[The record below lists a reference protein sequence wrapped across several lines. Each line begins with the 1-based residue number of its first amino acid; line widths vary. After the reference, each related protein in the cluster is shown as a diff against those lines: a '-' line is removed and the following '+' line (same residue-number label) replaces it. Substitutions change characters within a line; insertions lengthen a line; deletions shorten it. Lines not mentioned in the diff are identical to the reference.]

1 MLDFKSKGMKYTILI
16 GLFLAA
22 SSIKANAQ
30 DYQELVLKD
39 RQEKALSLSKSKFG
53 PLPADQ
59 VQFLDY
65 FPVDQDYRVTAD
77 VTLLLGEET
86 FKMPTYDGTS
96 NPYKRYA
103 ILNFTLNNKPYQLTV
118 YQSAALFQNPQYK
131 NHLFLPFLDLTNGEE
146 SYSGGRYIDLSTE
159 DIISGKATIDFNT
172 AYNPYCAYSNGYRCP
187 VPPQENILETKIMAG
202 EKAFH
207 KEKNERPIDIQSG
220 MNFNQEDLQ
229 IITSGPATEKLRI
242 LQITDKKD
250 LAILTTPSVDLKYN
264 DSSISALEK
273 RMLSTV
279 QHPEHAGVGIA
290 APQVGINKNLIVVQR
305 FDKEHEPFESYINPK
320 IIWRSKL
327 TRKGV
332 EGCLSIPDRREDVL
346 RSYTIRLQHISK
358 EGKIMEENIE
368 GFTAVIF
375 QHEVDHLYGILYP
388 DRVEQAQ
395 KEEFEPLSEKMEFF
409 IKPHALRP

>member
-16 GLFLAA
+16 GLFLITA
-22 SSIKANAQ
+22 SIKANAQ
-30 DYQELVLKD
+30 DYQSLIIKA
-39 RQEKALSLSKSKFG
+39 RQEKAMSLSTSKFG

-59 VQFLDY
+59 VQFLNY
-65 FPVDQDYRVTAD
+65 FPVDKAYRTTAD

-103 ILNFTLNNKPYQLTV
+103 ILNFKLDNKSYQLTV

-131 NHLFLPFLDLTNGEE
+131 NHLFLPFLDATNGQE
-146 SYSGGRYIDLSTE
+146 SYNGGRYIDLSIT
-159 DIISGKATIDFNT
+159 DIIDNKVTLDFNT

-207 KEKNERPIDIQSG
+207 KQKNERPVDIGAGQ
-220 MNFNQEDLQ
+220 NFSPEDLV
-229 IITSGPATEKLRI
+229 IINNGAQSDKLRV

-250 LAILTTPSVDLKYN
+250 LDILTATSSDLKYN
-264 DSSISALEK
+264 DPSIPILEK
-273 RMLSTV
+273 RMLMTV
-279 QHPEHAGVGIA
+279 QDPEHAGVGIA
-290 APQVGINKNLIVVQR
+290 APQIGINKNMIVVQR
-305 FDKEHEPFESYINPK
+305 FDKVGEPFESYINPK

-346 RSYTIRLQHISK
+346 RSYTIRLQHINR
-358 EGKIMEENIE
+358 EGKIIEENIE

-388 DRVEQAQ
+388 DRIEETQ
-395 KEEFEPLSEKMEFF
+395 KEEFEPLNDKMEFF
-409 IKPHALRP
+409 VKPNAMRP

>member
-1 MLDFKSKGMKYTILI
+1 MKYTILI
-16 GLFLAA
+16 GLFLITV
-22 SSIKANAQ
+22 SIKANAQ
-30 DYQELVLKD
+30 DYQALILKD

-65 FPVDQDYRVTAD
+65 FPVDKAYQVTAD
-77 VTLLLGEET
+77 VTLLIGEET

-131 NHLFLPFLDLTNGEE
+131 NHLFLPFLDLTNGQE

-159 DIISGKATIDFNT
+159 DIINGKATIDFNT

-207 KEKNERPIDIQSG
+207 KQKNERPVDIQAG
-220 MNFNQEDLQ
+220 QNFSADDLK
-229 IITSGPATEKLRI
+229 IINNGTETEKLRV
-242 LQITDKKD
+242 LQITNEKD
-250 LAILTTPSVDLKYN
+250 LTVLTTTSVDLKF
-264 DSSISALEK
+264 DDPSIAILEK
-273 RMLSTV
+273 RMFSTV
-279 QHPEHAGVGIA
+279 QDPEHAGVGIA
-290 APQVGINKNLIVVQR
+290 APQIGINKNLIVVQR
-305 FDKEHEPFESYINPK
+305 FDKVGEPFESYINPK
-320 IIWRSKL
+320 IIWRSKFI
-327 TRKGV
+327 RNGV
-332 EGCLSIPDRREDVL
+332 EGCLSIPDRREEVL
-346 RSYTIRLQHISK
+346 RSNTIRLQYISK
-358 EGKIMEENIE
+358 EGKIKEENIE

-388 DRVEQAQ
+388 DRVEEAQ
-395 KEEFEPLSEKMEFF
+395 KEEFEPLSDKMQFY
-409 IKPHALRP
+409 IKPNTLRP

>member
-1 MLDFKSKGMKYTILI
+1 MKYTILI
-16 GLFLAA
+16 GLFLITV
-22 SSIKANAQ
+22 SIKANAQ
-30 DYQELVLKD
+30 DYQALILKD
-39 RQEKALSLSKSKFG
+39 RQEKALSLSNSKFG

-65 FPVDQDYRVTAD
+65 FPVDKAYQVTAD
-77 VTLLLGEET
+77 VTLLIGEET

-131 NHLFLPFLDLTNGEE
+131 NHLFLPFLDLTNGQE

-159 DIISGKATIDFNT
+159 DIINGKATIDFNT

-207 KEKNERPIDIQSG
+207 KQKNERPVDIQAG
-220 MNFNQEDLQ
+220 QNFSADDLK
-229 IITSGPATEKLRI
+229 IINNGTETEKLRV
-242 LQITDKKD
+242 LQITNEKD
-250 LAILTTPSVDLKYN
+250 LTVLTTTSVDLKF
-264 DSSISALEK
+264 DDPSIAILEK
-273 RMLSTV
+273 RMFSTV
-279 QHPEHAGVGIA
+279 QDPEHAGVGIA
-290 APQVGINKNLIVVQR
+290 APQIGINKNLIVVQR
-305 FDKEHEPFESYINPK
+305 FDKVGEPFESYINPK
-320 IIWRSKL
+320 IIWRSKFI
-327 TRKGV
+327 RKGV
-332 EGCLSIPDRREDVL
+332 EGCLSIPDRREEVL
-346 RSYTIRLQHISK
+346 RSHTIRLQYISK
-358 EGKIMEENIE
+358 EGKIKEENIE

-388 DRVEQAQ
+388 DRVEEAQ
-395 KEEFEPLSEKMEFF
+395 KEEFEPLSDKMQFY
-409 IKPHALRP
+409 IKPNTLRP

>member
-1 MLDFKSKGMKYTILI
+1 MKYTILI
-16 GLFLAA
+16 GLFLITV
-22 SSIKANAQ
+22 SIEANAQ
-30 DYQELVLKD
+30 DYQALILKD
-39 RQEKALSLSKSKFG
+39 RQQKALSLSKSKFG

-65 FPVDQDYRVTAD
+65 FPVDKAYQVTAD
-77 VTLLLGEET
+77 VTLLIGEET

-131 NHLFLPFLDLTNGEE
+131 NHLFLPFLDLTNGQE

-159 DIISGKATIDFNT
+159 DIINGKATIDFNT

-207 KEKNERPIDIQSG
+207 KPKNERPVDIQAG
-220 MNFNQEDLQ
+220 QNFSADDLK
-229 IITSGPATEKLRI
+229 IINNGTETEKLRV
-242 LQITDKKD
+242 LQITNEKD
-250 LAILTTPSVDLKYN
+250 LTVLTTTSVDLKF
-264 DSSISALEK
+264 DDPSIAILEK
-273 RMLSTV
+273 RMFSTV
-279 QHPEHAGVGIA
+279 QDPEHAGVGIA
-290 APQVGINKNLIVVQR
+290 APQIGINKNLIVVQR
-305 FDKEHEPFESYINPK
+305 FDKVGEPFESYINPK
-320 IIWRSKL
+320 IIWRSKFI
-327 TRKGV
+327 RKGV
-332 EGCLSIPDRREDVL
+332 EGCLSIPDRREEVL
-346 RSYTIRLQHISK
+346 RSNTIRLQYISK
-358 EGKIMEENIE
+358 EGKIKEENIE

-388 DRVEQAQ
+388 DRVEEAQ
-395 KEEFEPLSEKMEFF
+395 KEEFEPLSDKMQFY
-409 IKPHALRP
+409 IKPNTLRP

>member
-1 MLDFKSKGMKYTILI
+1 MKYTILI
-16 GLFLAA
+16 GLFLMTV
-22 SSIKANAQ
+22 SIKANAQ
-30 DYQELVLKD
+30 DYQALILKD

-65 FPVDQDYRVTAD
+65 FPVDKAYQVTAD
-77 VTLLLGEET
+77 VTLLIGEET

-131 NHLFLPFLDLTNGEE
+131 NHLFLPFLDLTNGQE

-159 DIISGKATIDFNT
+159 DIINGKATIDFNT

-207 KEKNERPIDIQSG
+207 KQKNERPVDIQAG
-220 MNFNQEDLQ
+220 QNFSADDLK
-229 IITSGPATEKLRI
+229 IINNGTETEKLRV
-242 LQITDKKD
+242 LQITNEKD
-250 LAILTTPSVDLKYN
+250 LTVLTTTSVDLKF
-264 DSSISALEK
+264 DDPSIAILEK
-273 RMLSTV
+273 RMFSTV
-279 QHPEHAGVGIA
+279 QDPEHTGVGIA
-290 APQVGINKNLIVVQR
+290 APQIGINKNLIVVQR
-305 FDKEHEPFESYINPK
+305 FDKVGEPFESYINPK
-320 IIWRSKL
+320 IIWRSKFI
-327 TRKGV
+327 RKGV
-332 EGCLSIPDRREDVL
+332 EGCLSIPDRREEVL
-346 RSYTIRLQHISK
+346 RSNTIRLQYISK
-358 EGKIMEENIE
+358 EGKIKEENIE

-388 DRVEQAQ
+388 DRVEEAQ
-395 KEEFEPLSEKMEFF
+395 KEEFEPLSDKMQFY
-409 IKPHALRP
+409 IKPNTLRP

>member
-1 MLDFKSKGMKYTILI
+1 MTV
-16 GLFLAA
+16 
-22 SSIKANAQ
+22 SIKANAQ
-30 DYQELVLKD
+30 DYQALILKD

-65 FPVDQDYRVTAD
+65 FPVDKAYQVTAD
-77 VTLLLGEET
+77 VTLLIGEET

-131 NHLFLPFLDLTNGEE
+131 NHLFLPFLDLTNGQE

-159 DIISGKATIDFNT
+159 DIINGKATIDFNT

-207 KEKNERPIDIQSG
+207 KQKNERPVDIQAG
-220 MNFNQEDLQ
+220 QNFSADDLK
-229 IITSGPATEKLRI
+229 IINNGTETEKLRV
-242 LQITDKKD
+242 LQITNEKD
-250 LAILTTPSVDLKYN
+250 LTVLTTTSVDLKF
-264 DSSISALEK
+264 DDPSIAILEK
-273 RMLSTV
+273 RMFSTV
-279 QHPEHAGVGIA
+279 QDPEHAGVGIA
-290 APQVGINKNLIVVQR
+290 APQIGINKNLIVVQR
-305 FDKEHEPFESYINPK
+305 FDKVGEPFESYINPK
-320 IIWRSKL
+320 IIWRSKFI
-327 TRKGV
+327 RKGV
-332 EGCLSIPDRREDVL
+332 EGCLSIPDRREEVL
-346 RSYTIRLQHISK
+346 RSNTIRLQYISK
-358 EGKIMEENIE
+358 EGKIKEENIE

-388 DRVEQAQ
+388 DRVEEAQ
-395 KEEFEPLSEKMEFF
+395 KEEFEPLSDKMQFY
-409 IKPHALRP
+409 IKPNTLRDRKSVV

>member
-1 MLDFKSKGMKYTILI
+1 MKYTILI
-16 GLFLAA
+16 GLFLITV
-22 SSIKANAQ
+22 SIKSNAQ
-30 DYQELVLKD
+30 DYQALILKD

-65 FPVDQDYRVTAD
+65 FPVDKAYQVTAD
-77 VTLLLGEET
+77 VTLLIGEET

-131 NHLFLPFLDLTNGEE
+131 NHLFLPFLDLTNGQE

-159 DIISGKATIDFNT
+159 DIINGKATIDFNT

-207 KEKNERPIDIQSG
+207 KQKNERPVDIQAG
-220 MNFNQEDLQ
+220 QNFSADDLK
-229 IITSGPATEKLRI
+229 IINNGTETEKLRV
-242 LQITDKKD
+242 LQITNEKD
-250 LAILTTPSVDLKYN
+250 LTVLTTTSVDLKF
-264 DSSISALEK
+264 DDPSIAILEK
-273 RMLSTV
+273 RMFSTV
-279 QHPEHAGVGIA
+279 QDPEHAGVGIA
-290 APQVGINKNLIVVQR
+290 APQIGINKNLIVVQR
-305 FDKEHEPFESYINPK
+305 FDKVGEPFESYINPK
-320 IIWRSKL
+320 IIWRSKFI
-327 TRKGV
+327 RKGV
-332 EGCLSIPDRREDVL
+332 EGCLSIPDRREEVL
-346 RSYTIRLQHISK
+346 RSNTIRLQYISK
-358 EGKIMEENIE
+358 EGKIKEENIE

-388 DRVEQAQ
+388 DRVEEAQ
-395 KEEFEPLSEKMEFF
+395 KEEFEPLSDKMQFY
-409 IKPHALRP
+409 IKPNTLRP

>member
-1 MLDFKSKGMKYTILI
+1 MLDFKLKGMKYTILI
-16 GLFLAA
+16 GLFLTTA
-22 SSIKANAQ
+22 SIKVNAQ
-30 DYQELVLKD
+30 DYQALILKD
-39 RQEKALSLSKSKFG
+39 RQAKALSLSKSKFG

-65 FPVDQDYRVTAD
+65 FPVDKAYRVTAD

-131 NHLFLPFLDLTNGEE
+131 NHLFLPFLDLTNGQE

-159 DIISGKATIDFNT
+159 DIINGKATIDFNT

-207 KEKNERPIDIQSG
+207 KQKNERPVDVLAGQNFSAEDQKIINSG
-220 MNFNQEDLQ
+220 
-229 IITSGPATEKLRI
+229 TASEKLRV
-242 LQITDKKD
+242 LQITNEKD
-250 LAILTTPSVDLKYN
+250 LAILTTTSSDLKF
-264 DSSISALEK
+264 DDPSIPILEK

-279 QHPEHAGVGIA
+279 QDPEHAGVGIA
-290 APQVGINKNLIVVQR
+290 APQIGINKNLIVVQR
-305 FDKEHEPFESYINPK
+305 FDKQGEPFESYINPK
-320 IIWRSKL
+320 IIWRSKF

-332 EGCLSIPDRREDVL
+332 EGCLSIPDRREEVL
-346 RSYTIRLQHISK
+346 RSYTIRLQYINK
-358 EGKIMEENIE
+358 DGKIKEENIE

-388 DRVEQAQ
+388 DRIEEAQ
-395 KEEFEPLSEKMEFF
+395 KEEFDPLSDKMEFY
-409 IKPHALRP
+409 IKSNTIRP

>member
-1 MLDFKSKGMKYTILI
+1 MLDFKLKSMKYTILI
-16 GLFLAA
+16 GLFLMTV
-22 SSIKANAQ
+22 SIKANAQ
-30 DYQELVLKD
+30 DYQALILKD

-65 FPVDQDYRVTAD
+65 FPVDKAYQVTAD
-77 VTLLLGEET
+77 VTLLIGEET

-118 YQSAALFQNPQYK
+118 YQSAALFQNQQYK
-131 NHLFLPFLDLTNGEE
+131 NHLFLPFLDLTNGQE

-159 DIISGKATIDFNT
+159 DIINGKATIDFNT

-207 KEKNERPIDIQSG
+207 KQKNERPVDIQAG
-220 MNFNQEDLQ
+220 QNFSADDLK
-229 IITSGPATEKLRI
+229 IINNGTETEKLRV
-242 LQITDKKD
+242 LQITNEKD
-250 LAILTTPSVDLKYN
+250 LTVLTTTSADLKF
-264 DSSISALEK
+264 DDPSIAILEK
-273 RMLSTV
+273 RMFSTV
-279 QHPEHAGVGIA
+279 QDPEHAGVGIA
-290 APQVGINKNLIVVQR
+290 APQIGINKNLIVVQR
-305 FDKEHEPFESYINPK
+305 FDKVGEPFESYINPK
-320 IIWRSKL
+320 IIWRSKFI
-327 TRKGV
+327 RKGV
-332 EGCLSIPDRREDVL
+332 EGCLSIPDRREEVL
-346 RSYTIRLQHISK
+346 RSNTIRLQYISK
-358 EGKIMEENIE
+358 EGKIKEENIE

-388 DRVEQAQ
+388 DRVEEAQ
-395 KEEFEPLSEKMEFF
+395 KEEFEPLSDKMQFY
-409 IKPHALRP
+409 IKPNTLRP

>member
-1 MLDFKSKGMKYTILI
+1 M
-16 GLFLAA
+16 AA

-250 LAILTTPSVDLKYN
+250 LTILTTPSVDLKYN
-264 DSSISALEK
+264 DSSISVLEK

-409 IKPHALRP
+409 IKPHAMRP

>member
-1 MLDFKSKGMKYTILI
+1 MKYTILI
-16 GLFLAA
+16 GLFLMTV
-22 SSIKANAQ
+22 SIKANAQ
-30 DYQELVLKD
+30 DYQALILQD

-65 FPVDQDYRVTAD
+65 FPVDKAYQVTAD
-77 VTLLLGEET
+77 VTLLIGEET

-131 NHLFLPFLDLTNGEE
+131 NHLFLPFLDLTNGQE

-159 DIISGKATIDFNT
+159 DIINGKATIDFNT

-207 KEKNERPIDIQSG
+207 KQKNERPVDIQAG
-220 MNFNQEDLQ
+220 QNFSADDLK
-229 IITSGPATEKLRI
+229 IINNGTETEKLRV
-242 LQITDKKD
+242 LQITNEKD
-250 LAILTTPSVDLKYN
+250 LTVLTTTSVDLKF
-264 DSSISALEK
+264 DDPSIAILEK
-273 RMLSTV
+273 RMFSTV
-279 QHPEHAGVGIA
+279 QDPEHAGVGIA
-290 APQVGINKNLIVVQR
+290 APQIGINKNLIVVQR
-305 FDKEHEPFESYINPK
+305 FDKVGEPFESYINPK
-320 IIWRSKL
+320 IIWRSKFI
-327 TRKGV
+327 RKGV
-332 EGCLSIPDRREDVL
+332 EGCLSIPDRREEVL
-346 RSYTIRLQHISK
+346 RSNTIRLQYISK
-358 EGKIMEENIE
+358 EGKIKEENIE

-388 DRVEQAQ
+388 DRVEEAQ
-395 KEEFEPLSEKMEFF
+395 KEEFEPLSDKMQFY
-409 IKPHALRP
+409 IKPNTLRP

>member
-1 MLDFKSKGMKYTILI
+1 MKYTILI
-16 GLFLAA
+16 GLFLITV
-22 SSIKANAQ
+22 SIKANAQ
-30 DYQELVLKD
+30 DYQALILKD

-65 FPVDQDYRVTAD
+65 FPVDKAYQVTAD
-77 VTLLLGEET
+77 VTLLIGEET

-131 NHLFLPFLDLTNGEE
+131 NHLFLPFLDLTNGQE

-159 DIISGKATIDFNT
+159 DIINGKATIDFNT

-207 KEKNERPIDIQSG
+207 KQKNERPVDIQAG
-220 MNFNQEDLQ
+220 QNFSADDLK
-229 IITSGPATEKLRI
+229 IINNGTETEKLRV
-242 LQITDKKD
+242 LQITNEKD
-250 LAILTTPSVDLKYN
+250 LTVLTTTSVDLKF
-264 DSSISALEK
+264 DDPSIAILEK
-273 RMLSTV
+273 RMFSTV
-279 QHPEHAGVGIA
+279 QDPEHAGVGIA
-290 APQVGINKNLIVVQR
+290 APQIGINKNLIVVQR
-305 FDKEHEPFESYINPK
+305 FDKVGEPFESYINPK
-320 IIWRSKL
+320 IIWRSKFI
-327 TRKGV
+327 RKGV
-332 EGCLSIPDRREDVL
+332 EGCLSIPDRREEVL
-346 RSYTIRLQHISK
+346 RSNTIRLQYISK
-358 EGKIMEENIE
+358 EGKIKEENIE

-388 DRVEQAQ
+388 DRVEEAQ
-395 KEEFEPLSEKMEFF
+395 KEEFEPISDKMQFY
-409 IKPHALRP
+409 IKPNTLRP

>member
-1 MLDFKSKGMKYTILI
+1 M
-16 GLFLAA
+16 AA

>member
-1 MLDFKSKGMKYTILI
+1 MKYTILI
-16 GLFLAA
+16 GLYLITV
-22 SSIKANAQ
+22 SIKANAQ
-30 DYQELVLKD
+30 DYQAHILKD

-65 FPVDQDYRVTAD
+65 FPVDKAYQVTAD
-77 VTLLLGEET
+77 VTLLIGEET

-131 NHLFLPFLDLTNGEE
+131 NHLFLPFLDLTNGQE

-159 DIISGKATIDFNT
+159 DIINGKATIDFNT

-207 KEKNERPIDIQSG
+207 KQKNERPVDIQAG
-220 MNFNQEDLQ
+220 QNFSADDLK
-229 IITSGPATEKLRI
+229 IINNGTETEKLRV
-242 LQITDKKD
+242 LQITNEKD
-250 LAILTTPSVDLKYN
+250 LTVLTTTSVDLKF
-264 DSSISALEK
+264 DDPSIAILEK
-273 RMLSTV
+273 RMFSTV
-279 QHPEHAGVGIA
+279 QDPEHAGVGIA
-290 APQVGINKNLIVVQR
+290 APQIGINKNLIVVQR
-305 FDKEHEPFESYINPK
+305 FDKVGEPFESYINPK
-320 IIWRSKL
+320 IIWRSKFI
-327 TRKGV
+327 RKGV
-332 EGCLSIPDRREDVL
+332 EGCLSIPDRREEVL
-346 RSYTIRLQHISK
+346 RSNTIRLQYISK
-358 EGKIMEENIE
+358 EGKIKEENIE

-388 DRVEQAQ
+388 DRVEEAQ
-395 KEEFEPLSEKMEFF
+395 KEEFEPLSDKMQFY
-409 IKPHALRP
+409 IKPNTLRP

>member
-1 MLDFKSKGMKYTILI
+1 MKYTILI
-16 GLFLAA
+16 GLFLITV
-22 SSIKANAQ
+22 SIKANAQ
-30 DYQELVLKD
+30 DYQALILKD

-65 FPVDQDYRVTAD
+65 FPVDKAYQVTAD
-77 VTLLLGEET
+77 VTLLIGEET

-131 NHLFLPFLDLTNGEE
+131 NHLFLPFLDLTNGQE

-159 DIISGKATIDFNT
+159 DIINGKATIDFNT

-207 KEKNERPIDIQSG
+207 KQKNERPVDIQAG
-220 MNFNQEDLQ
+220 QNFSADDLK
-229 IITSGPATEKLRI
+229 IINNGTETEKLRV
-242 LQITDKKD
+242 LQITNEKD
-250 LAILTTPSVDLKYN
+250 LTVLTTTSVDLKF
-264 DSSISALEK
+264 DDPSIAILEK
-273 RMLSTV
+273 RMFSTV
-279 QHPEHAGVGIA
+279 QDPEHAGVGIA
-290 APQVGINKNLIVVQR
+290 APQIGINKNLIVVQR
-305 FDKEHEPFESYINPK
+305 FDKVGEPFESYINPK
-320 IIWRSKL
+320 IIWRSKFI
-327 TRKGV
+327 RKGV
-332 EGCLSIPDRREDVL
+332 EGCLSIPDRREEVL
-346 RSYTIRLQHISK
+346 RSNTIRLQYISK
-358 EGKIMEENIE
+358 EGKIKEENIE

-388 DRVEQAQ
+388 DRVEEAQ
-395 KEEFEPLSEKMEFF
+395 KEEFEPLSDKMQFY
-409 IKPHALRP
+409 IKPNTLRP

>member
-1 MLDFKSKGMKYTILI
+1 MKYTILI
-16 GLFLAA
+16 GLFLITV
-22 SSIKANAQ
+22 SIKANAQ
-30 DYQELVLKD
+30 DYQALILKD

-65 FPVDQDYRVTAD
+65 FPVDKAYKVTAD
-77 VTLLLGEET
+77 VTLLIGEET

-131 NHLFLPFLDLTNGEE
+131 NHLFLPFLDLTNGQE

-159 DIISGKATIDFNT
+159 DIINGKATIDFNT

-207 KEKNERPIDIQSG
+207 KQKNERPVDIQAG
-220 MNFNQEDLQ
+220 QNFSADDLK
-229 IITSGPATEKLRI
+229 IINNGTETEKLRV
-242 LQITDKKD
+242 LQITNEKD
-250 LAILTTPSVDLKYN
+250 LTVLTTTSVDLKF
-264 DSSISALEK
+264 DDPSIAILEK
-273 RMLSTV
+273 RMFSTV
-279 QHPEHAGVGIA
+279 QDPAHAGVGIA
-290 APQVGINKNLIVVQR
+290 APQIGINKNLIVVQR
-305 FDKEHEPFESYINPK
+305 FDKVGEPFESYINPK
-320 IIWRSKL
+320 IIWRSKFI
-327 TRKGV
+327 RKGV
-332 EGCLSIPDRREDVL
+332 EGCLSIPDRREEVL
-346 RSYTIRLQHISK
+346 RSNTIRLQYISK
-358 EGKIMEENIE
+358 EGKIKEENIE

-388 DRVEQAQ
+388 DRVEEAQ
-395 KEEFEPLSEKMEFF
+395 KEEFEPLSDKMQFY
-409 IKPHALRP
+409 IKPNTLRP

>member
-1 MLDFKSKGMKYTILI
+1 MLDFKSNGMKYTLFI
-16 GLFLAA
+16 GLFLIT

-30 DYQELVLKD
+30 DYQTRIVQD
-39 RQEKALSLSKSKFG
+39 RQEKAISLSKSKFG

-59 VQFLDY
+59 VKFLDY
-65 FPVDQDYRVTAD
+65 FPVDKAYRVTAD

-131 NHLFLPFLDLTNGEE
+131 NHLFLPFLDLTNGQE
-146 SYSGGRYIDLSTE
+146 SYSGGRYIDLATT
-159 DIISGKATIDFNT
+159 DIIGGKATIDFNA

-207 KEKNERPIDIQSG
+207 KQKNERPIDIQAG
-220 MNFNQEDLQ
+220 QNFSQEDLA
-229 IITSGPATEKLRI
+229 IINQGSQTDQLRV
-242 LQITDKKD
+242 LQITDQKD
-250 LAILTTPSVDLKYN
+250 LSILTTTSSDLKYN
-264 DSSISALEK
+264 DPSIPILEK
-273 RMLSTV
+273 RMLITV
-279 QHPEHAGVGIA
+279 QDPAHAGVGIA

-305 FDKEHEPFESYINPK
+305 FDKEGEPFESYINPK
-320 IIWRSKL
+320 IIWKSKF

-332 EGCLSIPDRREDVL
+332 EGCLSIPDRREEVL
-346 RSYTIRLQHISK
+346 RSYTIRLQHINK
-358 EGKIMEENIE
+358 DGKIIEENIE

-388 DRVEQAQ
+388 DRIEQAE
-395 KEEFEPLSEKMEFF
+395 KEEFEPLSDKMEFY
-409 IKPHALRP
+409 IKPNTIRP

>member
-1 MLDFKSKGMKYTILI
+1 MKYTILI
-16 GLFLAA
+16 GLFLMTV
-22 SSIKANAQ
+22 SIKANAQ
-30 DYQELVLKD
+30 DYQALILKD

-65 FPVDQDYRVTAD
+65 FPVDKAYQVTAD
-77 VTLLLGEET
+77 VTLLIGEET

-131 NHLFLPFLDLTNGEE
+131 NHLFLPFLDLTNGQE

-159 DIISGKATIDFNT
+159 DIINGKATIDFNT

-207 KEKNERPIDIQSG
+207 KQKNERPVDIQAG
-220 MNFNQEDLQ
+220 QNFSADDLK
-229 IITSGPATEKLRI
+229 IINNGTETEKLRV
-242 LQITDKKD
+242 LQITNEKD
-250 LAILTTPSVDLKYN
+250 LTVLTTTSVDLKF
-264 DSSISALEK
+264 DDPSIAILEK
-273 RMLSTV
+273 RMFSTV
-279 QHPEHAGVGIA
+279 QDPEHAGVGIA
-290 APQVGINKNLIVVQR
+290 APQIGINKNLIVVQR
-305 FDKEHEPFESYINPK
+305 FDKVGEPFESYINPK
-320 IIWRSKL
+320 IIWRSKFI
-327 TRKGV
+327 RKGV
-332 EGCLSIPDRREDVL
+332 EGCLSIPDRREEVL
-346 RSYTIRLQHISK
+346 RSNTIRLQYISK
-358 EGKIMEENIE
+358 EGKIKEENIE

-388 DRVEQAQ
+388 DRVEEAQ
-395 KEEFEPLSEKMEFF
+395 KEEFEPLSDKMQFY
-409 IKPHALRP
+409 IKPNTLRP

>member
-1 MLDFKSKGMKYTILI
+1 MKYTILI
-16 GLFLAA
+16 GLFLITV
-22 SSIKANAQ
+22 SIKANAQ
-30 DYQELVLKD
+30 DYQALILKD

-65 FPVDQDYRVTAD
+65 FPVDKAYQVTAD
-77 VTLLLGEET
+77 VTLLIGEET

-131 NHLFLPFLDLTNGEE
+131 NHLFLPFLDLTNGQE

-159 DIISGKATIDFNT
+159 DIINGKATIDFNT

-207 KEKNERPIDIQSG
+207 KQKNERPVDIQAG
-220 MNFNQEDLQ
+220 QNFSADDLK
-229 IITSGPATEKLRI
+229 IINNGTETEKLRV
-242 LQITDKKD
+242 LQITNEKD
-250 LAILTTPSVDLKYN
+250 LTVLTTTSVDLKF
-264 DSSISALEK
+264 DDPSIAILEK
-273 RMLSTV
+273 RMFSTV
-279 QHPEHAGVGIA
+279 QDPEHAGVGIA
-290 APQVGINKNLIVVQR
+290 APQIGINKNLIVVQR
-305 FDKEHEPFESYINPK
+305 FDKVGEPFESYINPK
-320 IIWRSKL
+320 IIWRSKFI
-327 TRKGV
+327 RKGV

-346 RSYTIRLQHISK
+346 RSNTIRLQYISK
-358 EGKIMEENIE
+358 EGKIKEENIE

-388 DRVEQAQ
+388 DRVEEAQ
-395 KEEFEPLSEKMEFF
+395 KEEFEPLSDKMQFY
-409 IKPHALRP
+409 IKPNTLRP

>member
-1 MLDFKSKGMKYTILI
+1 MKYTILI
-16 GLFLAA
+16 GLFLITV
-22 SSIKANAQ
+22 SIKSNAQ
-30 DYQELVLKD
+30 DYQALILKD

-65 FPVDQDYRVTAD
+65 FPVDKAYKVTAD
-77 VTLLLGEET
+77 VTLLIGEET

-131 NHLFLPFLDLTNGEE
+131 NHLFLPFLDLTNGQE

-159 DIISGKATIDFNT
+159 DIINGKATIDFNT

-207 KEKNERPIDIQSG
+207 KQKNERPVDIQAG
-220 MNFNQEDLQ
+220 QNFSADDLK
-229 IITSGPATEKLRI
+229 IINNGTETEKLRV
-242 LQITDKKD
+242 LQITNEKD
-250 LAILTTPSVDLKYN
+250 LTVLTTTSVDLKF
-264 DSSISALEK
+264 DDPSIAILEK
-273 RMLSTV
+273 RMFSTV
-279 QHPEHAGVGIA
+279 QDPEHAGVGIA
-290 APQVGINKNLIVVQR
+290 APQIGINKNLIVVQR
-305 FDKEHEPFESYINPK
+305 FDKVGEPFESYINPK
-320 IIWRSKL
+320 IIWRSKFI
-327 TRKGV
+327 RKGV
-332 EGCLSIPDRREDVL
+332 EGCLSIPDRREEVL
-346 RSYTIRLQHISK
+346 RSNTIRLQYISK
-358 EGKIMEENIE
+358 EGKIKEENIE

-388 DRVEQAQ
+388 DRVEEAQ
-395 KEEFEPLSEKMEFF
+395 KEEFEPLSDKMQFY
-409 IKPHALRP
+409 IKPNTLRP

>member
-1 MLDFKSKGMKYTILI
+1 MKYTILI
-16 GLFLAA
+16 GLFLITV
-22 SSIKANAQ
+22 SIKANAQ
-30 DYQELVLKD
+30 DYQALILKD
-39 RQEKALSLSKSKFG
+39 RQEKALSLSNSKFG

-65 FPVDQDYRVTAD
+65 FPVDKAYQVTAD
-77 VTLLLGEET
+77 VTLLIGEET

-131 NHLFLPFLDLTNGEE
+131 NHLFLPFLDLTNGQE

-159 DIISGKATIDFNT
+159 DIINGKATIDFNT

-207 KEKNERPIDIQSG
+207 KQKNERPVDIQAG
-220 MNFNQEDLQ
+220 QNFSADDLK
-229 IITSGPATEKLRI
+229 IINNGTETEKLRV
-242 LQITDKKD
+242 LQITNEKD
-250 LAILTTPSVDLKYN
+250 LTVLTTTSVDLKF
-264 DSSISALEK
+264 DDPSIAILEK
-273 RMLSTV
+273 RMFRTV
-279 QHPEHAGVGIA
+279 QDPEHAGVGIA
-290 APQVGINKNLIVVQR
+290 APQIGINKNLIVVQR
-305 FDKEHEPFESYINPK
+305 FDKVGEPFESYINPK
-320 IIWRSKL
+320 IIWRSKFI
-327 TRKGV
+327 RKGV
-332 EGCLSIPDRREDVL
+332 EGCLSIPDRREEVL
-346 RSYTIRLQHISK
+346 RSNTIRLQYISK
-358 EGKIMEENIE
+358 EGKIKEENIE

-388 DRVEQAQ
+388 DRVEEAQ
-395 KEEFEPLSEKMEFF
+395 KEEFEPLSDKMQFY
-409 IKPHALRP
+409 IKPNTLRP

>member
-1 MLDFKSKGMKYTILI
+1 MKYTILI

>member
-1 MLDFKSKGMKYTILI
+1 MKYTILI
-16 GLFLAA
+16 GLFLITV
-22 SSIKANAQ
+22 SIKANAQ
-30 DYQELVLKD
+30 DYQALILKD

-65 FPVDQDYRVTAD
+65 FPVDKAYQVTAD
-77 VTLLLGEET
+77 VTLLIGEET

-131 NHLFLPFLDLTNGEE
+131 NHLFLPFLDLTNGQE

-159 DIISGKATIDFNT
+159 DIINGKATIDFNT

-187 VPPQENILETKIMAG
+187 VPTQENILETKIMAG

-207 KEKNERPIDIQSG
+207 KQKNERPVDIQAG
-220 MNFNQEDLQ
+220 QNFSADDLK
-229 IITSGPATEKLRI
+229 IINNGTETEKLRV
-242 LQITDKKD
+242 LQITNEKD
-250 LAILTTPSVDLKYN
+250 LTVLTTTSVDLKF
-264 DSSISALEK
+264 DDPSIAILEK
-273 RMLSTV
+273 RMFSTV
-279 QHPEHAGVGIA
+279 QDPEHAGVGIA
-290 APQVGINKNLIVVQR
+290 APQIGINKNLIVVQR
-305 FDKEHEPFESYINPK
+305 FDKVGEPFESYINPK
-320 IIWRSKL
+320 IIWRSKFI
-327 TRKGV
+327 RKGV
-332 EGCLSIPDRREDVL
+332 EGCLSIPDRREEVL
-346 RSYTIRLQHISK
+346 RSNTIRLQYISK
-358 EGKIMEENIE
+358 EGKIKEENIE

-388 DRVEQAQ
+388 DRVEEAQ
-395 KEEFEPLSEKMEFF
+395 KEEFEPLSDKMQFY
-409 IKPHALRP
+409 IKPNTLRP